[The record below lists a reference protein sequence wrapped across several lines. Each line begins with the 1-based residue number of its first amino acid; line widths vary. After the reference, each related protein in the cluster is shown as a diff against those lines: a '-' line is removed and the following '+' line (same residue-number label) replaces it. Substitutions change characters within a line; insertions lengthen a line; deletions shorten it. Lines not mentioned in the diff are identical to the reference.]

1 MTDKPINLK
10 ALQPIFDDKY
20 LDRKRKA
27 RLRDRAHYKK
37 NRVKILARIRQSR
50 KTNPSWYK
58 GYDKQYYENNKERI
72 KVNYTRYYYKHR
84 DELNARARKRR
95 REKKLKC

>member
-27 RLRDRAHYKK
+27 RLRAREHYKK
-37 NRVKILARIRQSR
+37 NRVKILARRSQYR
-50 KTNPSWYK
+50 KTNPVVQA
-58 GYDKQYYENNKERI
+58 YDKQYYENNKERI
-72 KVNYTRYYYKHR
+72 KVNYDRYHDKHR
-84 DELNARARKRR
+84 DEINARARKRR

>member
-27 RLRDRAHYKK
+27 RLRDRSHYKK
-37 NRVKILARIRQSR
+37 NRVKILARISQSR
-50 KTNPSWYK
+50 KTILAGIK
-58 GYDKQYYENNKERI
+58 GMISNTMKTTKNESR
-72 KVNYTRYYYKHR
+72 
-84 DELNARARKRR
+84 
-95 REKKLKC
+95 